1 MNRARVNH
9 LFSHLGERGFS
20 HLFFQ
25 LLSSPL
31 LTICSDLSSIMTLIL
46 GKKMFLLFAAFAALL
61 SSVRA
66 STSASYSDSQSSL
79 SPSPSRKTPEK
90 RRVKEGVIIGPLMNV
105 GSFTDLPSSNRSRQ
119 LSTLELRFSLS
130 RLLLFGS
137 PRRSILPSHLTMLS
151 QRLPPS
157 HYAFLYYFSIIGD
170 RP

>member
-1 MNRARVNH
+1 MTRARVNH
-9 LFSHLGERGFS
+9 LFSHLDVRGFS
-20 HLFFQ
+20 HLFSLAFF
-25 LLSSPL
+25 S
-31 LTICSDLSSIMTLIL
+31 TFDLVLGSIIYHDTHPREEDVPALRCLRCLALNGTCLYLCIL
-46 GKKMFLLFAAFAALL
+46 FRLP
-61 SSVRA
+61 VE
-66 STSASYSDSQSSL
+66 SQSESK
-79 SPSPSRKTPEK
+79 SEDAGE